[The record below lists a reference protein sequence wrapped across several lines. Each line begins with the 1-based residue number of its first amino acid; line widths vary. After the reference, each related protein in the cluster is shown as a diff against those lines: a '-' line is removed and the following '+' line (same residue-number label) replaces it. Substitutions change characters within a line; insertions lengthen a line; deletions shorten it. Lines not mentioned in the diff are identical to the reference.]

1 MNSLFLIIIG
11 IPTLEIIVLIKIGQL
26 LGAINTIMLV
36 FFTAIVGIYFAKI
49 EGLNTIKSG
58 VKNIYQNKAPVYE
71 MLSGASIAIA
81 SGEEKTVPKIISNYE
96 FIWRLRTETYR
107 RIKRLLET
115 YIHFKKKIIFT
126 KLFKKVSFRIYK

>member
-1 MNSLFLIIIG
+1 MALRDCREASKYKIICI
-11 IPTLEIIVLIKIGQL
+11 
-26 LGAINTIMLV
+26 
-36 FFTAIVGIYFAKI
+36 
-49 EGLNTIKSG
+49 
-58 VKNIYQNKAPVYE
+58 
-71 MLSGASIAIA
+71 GASIAIA